1 MLLSAAQ
8 LSIPHLTMKTAS
20 PPLPPH
26 PQPSLL
32 HAGCVSTRVAY
43 GTPKLGRD
51 ERVKGEL
58 FMFGRNLLLLACGV
72 ATATADNA
80 LSLAAYRTNPSKYES
95 RALESLNGALDR
107 LLQRGQRRRWP
118 WTPARDPA
126 LMQPGPGAWRRQGD
140 ALRILV
146 QVWRHRDDPIFLPG
160 ACESLAEL
168 ANDERAM
175 DELELYVPQLAYI
188 ILGLPADSLL
198 SSVLERFAL
207 RLCETNAHW
216 ALQLSWNAYAALEDN
231 RPGGSLG
238 VHGDPEAYS
247 RAARLLQLIEQS
259 IVYGAKM
266 VNRDSLRSAA
276 LAHNIELW
284 RQRVLARVQKLA
296 DDVQQLAE
304 HVVPPHTREGE
315 GALPT
320 SVPSSQPVGSGGGH
334 WCLLIFLHNMCFDC
348 WFCCCYFFS

>member
-1 MLLSAAQ
+1 
-8 LSIPHLTMKTAS
+8 
-20 PPLPPH
+20 
-26 PQPSLL
+26 
-32 HAGCVSTRVAY
+32 
-43 GTPKLGRD
+43 
-51 ERVKGEL
+51 
-58 FMFGRNLLLLACGV
+58 
-72 ATATADNA
+72 
-80 LSLAAYRTNPSKYES
+80 
-95 RALESLNGALDR
+95 
-107 LLQRGQRRRWP
+107 
-118 WTPARDPA
+118 
-126 LMQPGPGAWRRQGD
+126 
-140 ALRILV
+140 
-146 QVWRHRDDPIFLPG
+146 
-160 ACESLAEL
+160 
-168 ANDERAM
+168 
-175 DELELYVPQLAYI
+175 
-188 ILGLPADSLL
+188 LL

-216 ALQLSWNAYAALEDN
+216 ALQLSWNVYAALEDN

-315 GALPT
+315 GALPI
-320 SVPSSQPVGSGGGH
+320 SVPSSQPVGSGGGGVLSAPAAAALQSRSRDRDLKTGDRDLGSARDRDLGTEGGRLVASSAAARASPDGLFGSAVMEGH
-334 WCLLIFLHNMCFDC
+334 LLKRRNRDTYGVWRCC
-348 WFCCCYFFS
+348 GESWTRRWFVLRGSVLFYYRRRSDSRPRGAMPLGQCNLEVRSSPRGDYIAFTKQSGGRFGIGVMRTDGGGERRLSEAYLDEAPTWSPNGRVIMFFREARPGAGPKLWSVDLTGVNLRQVPTPADASDPAWSPLLP